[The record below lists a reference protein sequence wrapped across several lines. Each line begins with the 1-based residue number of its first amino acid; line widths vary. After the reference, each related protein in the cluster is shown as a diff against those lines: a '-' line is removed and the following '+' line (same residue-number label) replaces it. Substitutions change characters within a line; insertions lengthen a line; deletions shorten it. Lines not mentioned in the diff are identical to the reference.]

1 MKKLQ
6 ITSISHLED
15 LFKER
20 SVDMTNTIRNSIQEA
35 IEQNKKTAL
44 LFEIEAEG
52 LDSVFEI
59 SLTSKEFQTAL
70 ENCLKHYQEWEMYD
84 DEIDTWQ
91 LLEKLKL

>member
-44 LFEIEAEG
+44 LFEVEAEG